1 MVAIV
6 KGRSR
11 AEEFG
16 VFGQEVLFRD
26 VAKCPLIRFYVKTM
40 REAVTC
46 LQRALMYV
54 HLQWNSTRYTVE

>member
-16 VFGQEVLFRD
+16 VVGQEVLFRD
-26 VAKCPLIRFYVKTM
+26 VAKCPMIRFYVKTM
-40 REAVTC
+40 RKAVTC
-46 LQRALMYV
+46 LQRALMHV
-54 HLQWNSTRYTVE
+54 A